1 MQKSVAVLAL
11 GKRASIEMTAQLKK
25 FFLNNTIQ
33 VSAYCLED
41 LQRSP
46 TSLIKEDL
54 AVISC
59 TRALP
64 LLQSFIPL
72 STPTIVTRR
81 TLCLNAIDKLME
93 LPAGTKALLVT
104 KNTIGITEFTETI
117 REIGI
122 SHITLYSFLTD
133 DYQTCSSVKTVL
145 LADEPEPEQ
154 IPSWA
159 TKIID
164 LGVREIELASLIEI
178 ANELNYHL
186 KVSYPISTSFIQEI
200 VARSERL
207 IQTLKTVEYLHYQLD
222 VVLNNVHDGLIVVN
236 ADFSIRF
243 INDVARNFLGIGTK
257 EVVGVSFHQLF
268 PNLKKVVQANHSLA
282 PGENLVHLRN
292 QSFHISLQPIKD
304 SSGNLISSVIMLRD
318 ATEVI
323 RMEKEVREGLKTL
336 GHVAKYT
343 FSDIIGESPAIT
355 ETINDACKL
364 AASDLNV
371 FICGENG
378 VGKELFAHSIHNA
391 SPRSKGPFIAAN
403 CAAFPPALLES
414 ELFGYEDGAFT
425 GAKKG
430 GKPGLIEQANGG
442 TVFLDE
448 IGDIPLEAQSRL
460 LRVIQEKEI
469 MRVGSTRIVSVDVRI
484 IVATNKNARDLIA
497 KGRFRQ
503 DLFYRLFVAPLNIPP
518 LRQRPEDIPLL
529 LFHFMKNNH
538 VDKQFLDRQLLE
550 QLICYPWP
558 GNIRELQSLI
568 QYAAVIGETP
578 HSFKNAILNRI
589 SIAESTAA
597 AIPVN
602 LELDDLPLYT
612 TILSILCEAKKWNM
626 HVGRGMLVKQLLS
639 RNIPVS
645 EQSLRNK
652 MTKLKKVKFITSGK
666 GRQGTQITSQ
676 GEMFLTRT
684 NHYPDKQNQ

>member
-1 MQKSVAVLAL
+1 MQQSVAVLAL
-11 GKRASIEMTAQLKK
+11 GKRASIEMANQLKK
-25 FFLNNTIQ
+25 FFSNNKIQ
-33 VSAYCLED
+33 IFAYCLEE
-41 LQRSP
+41 LQQSP
-46 TSLIKEDL
+46 FCLIKEDL

-59 TRALP
+59 MRALP
-64 LLQSFIPL
+64 LLKNFIPL
-72 STPTIVTRR
+72 STPTIITRR
-81 TLCLNAIDKLME
+81 TLSLNAIDKLME
-93 LPAGTKALLVT
+93 LPAGTNALLVT

-117 REIGI
+117 QEIGI
-122 SHITLYSFLTD
+122 SHITLYSFLTH
-133 DYQTCSSVKTVL
+133 DYQTCSTIKTVL
-145 LADEPEPEQ
+145 LADEPEQ

-159 TKIID
+159 SNIID

-186 KVSYPISTSFIQEI
+186 NVSYPISTSFIQEI

-207 IQTLKTVEYLHYQLD
+207 IQTLKAVEYLHYQLD

-243 INDVARNFLGIGTK
+243 INNIARKFLGIGAK

-268 PNLKKVVQANHSLA
+268 PDFKKAVRPDHSLA
-282 PGENLVHLRN
+282 PGENLVHLKNR
-292 QSFHISLQPIKD
+292 SFHISLQPIKD
-304 SSGNLISSVIMLRD
+304 SSNNLISSVIMLRD

-323 RMEKEVREGLKTL
+323 QMEKEVREGLKTL
-336 GHVAKYT
+336 GHIAKYS
-343 FSDIIGESPAIT
+343 FSDIIGESPAIV
-355 ETINDACKL
+355 ETIDNARKL

-442 TVFLDE
+442 TIFLDE

-460 LRVIQEKEI
+460 LRIIQEKEI
-469 MRVGSTRIVSVDVRI
+469 MRVGSTRIISVDVRI
-484 IVATNKNARDLIA
+484 IVATNKNARDLIE
-497 KGRFRQ
+497 KGAFRQ

-518 LRQRPEDIPLL
+518 LRKRPEDIPLL
-529 LFHFMKNNH
+529 LNYFMNNNH
-538 VDKQFLDRQLLE
+538 VDKQLLDQQLLE
-550 QLICYPWP
+550 QLIRYPWP

-568 QYAAVIGETP
+568 QYASVIGESP
-578 HSFKNAILNRI
+578 PSFKNAILNRI
-589 SIAESTAA
+589 SVVENPSA

-602 LELDDLPLYT
+602 LVLDDLPLYA

-639 RNIPVS
+639 RNIPIS

-652 MTKLKKVKFITSGK
+652 MAKLKKVNFITSGK
-666 GRQGTQITSQ
+666 GRQGTQITAQ

-684 NHYPDKQNQ
+684 SQYLNKTDQ